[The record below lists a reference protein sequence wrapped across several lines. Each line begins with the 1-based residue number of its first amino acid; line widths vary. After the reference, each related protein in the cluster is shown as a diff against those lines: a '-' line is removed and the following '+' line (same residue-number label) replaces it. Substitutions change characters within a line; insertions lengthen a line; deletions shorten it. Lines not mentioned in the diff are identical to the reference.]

1 MVLLKLFGNKNITCM
16 MTDISYYYSLTIF
29 RMFKLAKKM
38 KKKQY
43 KTIKNIY
50 EDLTRDLTLRFQSNN
65 D

>member
-1 MVLLKLFGNKNITCM
+1 M